1 MRLTWR
7 CFCWIELKSKAR
19 TKPVYA
25 GRSRPLVACRSLL
38 FAHRLQWFL
47 NSYAASNHQNYR
59 GTLSATVAAGLS
71 PPPTGTHD
79 RLSGFYSER
88 SQLSQAVTAQ
98 GRAAAGRFMVDGPG
112 RIRVAPMTGQEKSP
126 AASFTAPRVSA
137 SSAAAVQAE
146 AADGSS
152 GGGVGE
158 SKAASPELQ
167 AEAERPASPTHVMPT
182 AVSDA
187 YAELPGETPPHRASP
202 VLGAVPPAGPATLQL
217 APKPKYD
224 ASRQWYNANL
234 MFWDEFLRLSR
245 TLRGAPEG
253 GRNDMLRD
261 GMRSIAEGYLGGAHR
276 TAATLYVPVG
286 DPHNRI
292 VGVHPDDSFCFKTKE
307 RVPIMVVLEVVMQ
320 DAGVW
325 GDTKRAALRARRGG
339 SALVAHMAQE
349 ERAAAAAG
357 RMQREEYSEAAAQR
371 RARKA
376 AAAAQRSG
384 TDAQPGDATGH
395 RAHGAARHAA
405 YTWGLGD
412 SESSSGD
419 EGGAGGARPRQA
431 SGTAVAEIF
440 ADARKG
446 INEFGRAASAAFGE
460 MRRRGS
466 DMFHRMGG
474 ADEEKG
480 GGRKS
485 RRRRGRSTAGSSR
498 SGSRAGLSTAAGGA
512 AGGDYSTLVGS
523 GSDRGGRAVSEGG
536 HVSDVSERGH
546 VEMLETNRGDPG
558 GLVQPL
564 SSSAT
569 APAAAGD
576 AARSGQAAHAR
587 ARGRG
592 GRGTTALP
600 PRGIKGR
607 QKGTRGGGTATE
619 SRPLHTS
626 VGAAVQNLAATATAG
641 AKPSHELGEALLP
654 AATAGPA
661 QAGGSPH
668 PPGTNPPHIH
678 AVAASAPFRAAGD
691 GKSTPV
697 SVRAN
702 ASRDHVMR
710 YGVHKRDT
718 QHGLGQDMQELDE
731 GDDHSVF
738 SDSGSDGEL
747 PSSDG
752 SGEEDGL
759 GMWGTG
765 ISPARPKT
773 APHTVG
779 GGAAAGASYADAA
792 RGASRSLRRTATSSE
807 EHSTRNSSTP
817 MLAGGSSVA
826 GVGTAGAGTH
836 VAAGLTDFETAA
848 AGGFSDLDEALAT
861 GRHGQVGAAASPQI
875 GPARGRGTSDVG
887 SVVGD
892 GATAAALSAH
902 AETHVAT
909 VAFKQRWKDKAER
922 IRAASPFG
930 HLSGWRLVPVI
941 IKSHDDLRQEQF
953 ASQLLQQM
961 AAIWKAADVP
971 VWLRPYDILST
982 DEDGGIIEAVPD
994 TVSLHALKEKDDTF
1008 TTLDEWFGRY
1018 FHRGRHAEKRDSLA
1032 RQNFARSLAAY
1043 SIACYV
1049 LQIKDRHNGNILL
1062 DANGH
1067 VIHIDFGFL
1076 FTSSPGGNM
1085 NFESAPWKLTSD
1097 FVGVLGGKDS
1107 RLFKYYRSLCIRAFS
1122 ALRKSAAKITLLVE
1136 MTLAGNSHLPCFQKG
1151 SHAVLTEL
1159 ADRFAPHLKTEADIA
1174 AHVNGLVDASASAF
1188 STSMYDAF
1196 QYYSLG
1202 IR

>member
-1 MRLTWR
+1 M
-7 CFCWIELKSKAR
+7 
-19 TKPVYA
+19 
-25 GRSRPLVACRSLL
+25 
-38 FAHRLQWFL
+38 
-47 NSYAASNHQNYR
+47 
-59 GTLSATVAAGLS
+59 S
-71 PPPTGTHD
+71 PPPSQAHD
-79 RLSGFYSER
+79 RLSGFYSGR

-112 RIRVAPMTGQEKSP
+112 RLLVAPMTGQGKDTEESGGAAAPVQSVRP
-126 AASFTAPRVSA
+126 AALAAPP
-137 SSAAAVQAE
+137 SS
-146 AADGSS
+146 
-152 GGGVGE
+152 GVGE
-158 SKAASPELQ
+158 SKATSPT
-167 AEAERPASPTHVMPT
+167 AEAEGERPTSPVHVLSTAASDV
-182 AVSDA
+182 
-187 YAELPGETPPHRASP
+187 YAELPGDAPQHSGSNAAPPTRATPPRSAQPLSG
-202 VLGAVPPAGPATLQL
+202 LTSSQL
-217 APKPKYD
+217 APKPKRD

-245 TLRGAPEG
+245 TLRGAPDG
-253 GRNDMLRD
+253 GRNNMLRD
-261 GMRSIAEGYLGGAHR
+261 GMRSIAEGYLGGANR
-276 TAATLYVPVG
+276 TAAALYVPVG

-292 VGVHPDDSFCFKTKE
+292 VGVHPDESFCFKTKE

-320 DAGVW
+320 DPSVW
-325 GDTKRAALRARRGG
+325 GDSKRAALRARRGG
-339 SALVAHMAQE
+339 SALVAHMAQL
-349 ERAAAAAG
+349 ERAAAVSG
-357 RMQREEYSEAAAQR
+357 RMRHGEYSQAAAER

-376 AAAAQRSG
+376 ATAQRTSKDPAEDRE
-384 TDAQPGDATGH
+384 TAH

-419 EGGAGGARPRQA
+419 EGGAGGNARPRQS
-431 SGTAVAEIF
+431 SGTGVSEII

-446 INEFGRAASAAFGE
+446 FNEFGRAASAAFGE

-466 DMFHRMGG
+466 DMFHRIG
-474 ADEEKG
+474 AGEEDG
-480 GGRKS
+480 QAGRKS
-485 RRRRGRSTAGSSR
+485 RRRRGRSTTGHSR
-498 SGSRAGLSTAAGGA
+498 AGSRAGLAAAAADGGGSA
-512 AGGDYSTLVGS
+512 AGDYSTLVGS
-523 GSDRGGRAVSEGG
+523 SSDTGGRAFSESG
-536 HVSDVSERGH
+536 HTSDVSERGH
-546 VEMLETNRGDPG
+546 VELLETNRGSTA

-564 SSSAT
+564 PQPGVSSSSSR
-569 APAAAGD
+569 APPPQKHRSKG
-576 AARSGQAAHAR
+576 AAR
-587 ARGRG
+587 
-592 GRGTTALP
+592 TTTIP

-607 QKGTRGGGTATE
+607 RKGVNGGKAAIE
-619 SRPLHTS
+619 AQPLHTS
-626 VGAAVQNLAATATAG
+626 VGEAVQHLAPYATAG
-641 AKPSHELGEALLP
+641 AQPSNTALGESLLP
-654 AATAGPA
+654 AATAGAAKDGVTPYPD
-661 QAGGSPH
+661 AG
-668 PPGTNPPHIH
+668 NPPTIR
-678 AVAASAPFRAAGD
+678 AVPASTNAFRPASD
-691 GKSTPV
+691 GRSTPV
-697 SVRAN
+697 SARAN

-710 YGVHKRDT
+710 YGVHKRGT
-718 QHGLGQDMQELDE
+718 QLGQDMLELDE
-731 GDDHSVF
+731 GDDNSVF

-747 PSSDG
+747 PSDDDSQG
-752 SGEEDGL
+752 GL
-759 GMWGTG
+759 GMWDTG
-765 ISPARPKT
+765 VSPTRPKT
-773 APHTVG
+773 APHALG
-779 GGAAAGASYADAA
+779 GQAASSSSASAVSYADAA
-792 RGASRSLRRTATSSE
+792 RTQSRSLHRQGTSSGE
-807 EHSTRNSSTP
+807 QGPGNSSTP
-817 MLAGGSSVA
+817 MLGGGAGAA
-826 GVGTAGAGTH
+826 GVGMAGSAAHT
-836 VAAGLTDFETAA
+836 AAGLTDFEAAA

-861 GRHGQVGAAASPQI
+861 GRQGGLGGAGASPQI
-875 GPARGRGTSDVG
+875 SPARDRGVSDVG
-887 SVVGD
+887 SVVPD

-902 AETHVAT
+902 AETHEAT

-922 IRAASPFG
+922 IQAASPYG

-961 AAIWKAADVP
+961 AAIWKASGVP

-994 TVSLHALKEKDDTF
+994 TVSVHALKEKDESF
-1008 TTLDEWFGRY
+1008 TTLDDWFVRY
-1018 FHRGRHAEKRDSLA
+1018 FRRGRHAEKRDSLA

-1085 NFESAPWKLTSD
+1085 NFESAPWKLTTD

-1107 RLFKYYRSLCIRAFS
+1107 RLFKYYRSLCIRAFA

-1151 SHAVLTEL
+1151 SQAVLTEL
-1159 ADRFAPHLKTEADIA
+1159 AERFAPGLKTDADIA